1 MPLTIKDVPGA
12 RKEPETPKA
21 KPRKRAARKPK
32 ARRPRVAS
40 RGAVYVATT
49 SGSAEIKG
57 QVYPFTKDVTRVREG
72 HALLK
77 LFAGTDTFKLV
88 EDSVTYEVEK
98 ATRAPG
104 EQRGEE

>member
-1 MPLTIKDVPGA
+1 MPLTLSDVPGA

-21 KPRKRAARKPK
+21 KPRERAGKPK

-77 LFAGTDTFKLV
+77 LFAGTDTFKLID
-88 EDSVTYEVEK
+88 DSVHYDVEK
-98 ATRAPG
+98 ATRSPG
-104 EQRGEE
+104 EQRGE

>member
-1 MPLTIKDVPGA
+1 MPLTSADVPGA
-12 RKEPETPKA
+12 RKEPPA
-21 KPRKRAARKPK
+21 KSTAKKTVARKPRAARRKRVPKP
-32 ARRPRVAS
+32 
-40 RGAVYVATT
+40 RGGVYVATT

-77 LFAGTDTFKLV
+77 LFAGTDTFKPV
-88 EDSVTYEVEK
+88 GDDVHYDVEK

-104 EQRGEE
+104 EKRGE